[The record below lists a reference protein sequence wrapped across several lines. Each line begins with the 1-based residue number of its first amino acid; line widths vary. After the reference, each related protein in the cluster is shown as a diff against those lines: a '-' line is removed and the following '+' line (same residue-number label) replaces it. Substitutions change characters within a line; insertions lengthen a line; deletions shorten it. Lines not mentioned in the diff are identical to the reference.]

1 MPTAA
6 AFAILSCLTLL
17 ACYAGVMPEMTV
29 PSGLV
34 AGAAGT
40 SGTIGGGCK
49 VEVSAKVVPALSTY
63 SMAAGSMWR
72 ASTLATVRASSA
84 AEKRLN
90 FMARW
95 L

>member
-1 MPTAA
+1 M
-6 AFAILSCLTLL
+6 
-17 ACYAGVMPEMTV
+17 
-29 PSGLV
+29 
-34 AGAAGT
+34 
-40 SGTIGGGCK
+40 
-49 VEVSAKVVPALSTY
+49 EVSAKVVPALSSY

>member
-1 MPTAA
+1 M
-6 AFAILSCLTLL
+6 
-17 ACYAGVMPEMTV
+17 
-29 PSGLV
+29 
-34 AGAAGT
+34 
-40 SGTIGGGCK
+40 
-49 VEVSAKVVPALSTY
+49 VEVSARVVLALSSY